1 MRRRYKMAESNKKI
15 SKQALKK
22 SFRNW
27 YYGHLT
33 CFSQEHM
40 QTFGYL
46 CSMLPI
52 IEDLYDTKEEQ
63 KEALETYTAFFNTEP
78 QLGTVVV
85 GITAGLEEAR
95 ANGDDNIDGEMING
109 IRAGL
114 MGPVAGIGDSL
125 VVGTLI
131 PILLGIALGL
141 STNGSPLGAI
151 FYIVVWNLVITL
163 GMRFLYYKG
172 YELGGKAVE
181 IIVGE
186 KANAIRES
194 VIMLGT
200 IVIGAV
206 AASWISVTTSFKMF
220 NSEGGIIIDL
230 QNVCDGIFPK
240 LLPLLTVI
248 FCWFLMSKKKM
259 SPTKVMLIL
268 VVIAFIGVL
277 VGFFNPGLQY

>member
-1 MRRRYKMAESNKKI
+1 MAEKKL
-15 SKQALKK
+15 SKKTLNK
-22 SFRNW
+22 SFKNW

-52 IEDLYDTKEEQ
+52 VEELYDTEAEK
-63 KEALETYTAFFNTEP
+63 KEALQTYTAFFNTEP

-85 GITAGLEEAR
+85 GVTAGLEEAK
-95 ANGDDNIDGEMING
+95 ANGENIDGEMING

-114 MGPVAGIGDSL
+114 MGPIAGIGDSL
-125 VVGTLI
+125 IVGTLI

-141 STNGSPLGAI
+141 SNNGSPIGAI
-151 FYIVVWNLVITL
+151 FYIVTWNIIMTL
-163 GMRFLYYKG
+163 GMKFLYFKG

-181 IIVGE
+181 MIVGE

-206 AASWISVTTSFKMF
+206 AASWINITTSFSML
-220 NSEGGIIIDL
+220 NSEGGVIIDL
-230 QNVCDGIFPK
+230 QKTLDSVFPK
-240 LLPLLTVI
+240 LLPLITVI
-248 FCWFLMSKKKM
+248 FCWWLMSKKKI
-259 SPTKVMLIL
+259 SPTVVMLIL

-277 VGFFNPGLQY
+277 IGFFNPGLAY